1 MKRKHDRVLIVGG
14 GPVGS
19 VAALLL
25 AQRGIPVTVLE
36 RADDVVLD
44 YRASTIQPPTLDLP
58 RNAARRRR
66 WSRWVSSAR

>member
-1 MKRKHDRVLIVGG
+1 MTKRKHDRVLIVGG

-25 AQRGIPVTVLE
+25 AQRGVPVTVLE
-36 RADDVVLD
+36 RADDVVID
-44 YRASTIQPPTLDLP
+44 YRASTIQPPTSICS

-66 WSRWVSSAR
+66 WLRWG